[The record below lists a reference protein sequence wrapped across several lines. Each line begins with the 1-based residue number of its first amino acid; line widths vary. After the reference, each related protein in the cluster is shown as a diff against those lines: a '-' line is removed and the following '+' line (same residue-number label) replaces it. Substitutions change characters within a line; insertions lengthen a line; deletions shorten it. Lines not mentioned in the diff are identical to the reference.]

1 MPLPCLI
8 CPCSGSCFLF
18 CPARDFLPSGSKKAR
33 GAGGLSPGDSPW
45 PKRAASSRQ
54 IRSGSRRTSGT
65 ALGLFLGR
73 SASFLEGATR
83 AAAPCGASAVG
94 WPPAGP
100 LDRPPRAPFFFDA
113 ADRFPRFG
121 MVEFFG
127 VFSFSARKGAGGRCA
142 AAEGVRTAL
151 GACARAKAPSTH
163 PWHPPGGGAAP
174 AALRCQA
181 HSASRRGQ
189 GLLKMHL
196 VCEY

>member
-1 MPLPCLI
+1 MINASFCL
-8 CPCSGSCFLF
+8 SSE
-18 CPARDFLPSGSKKAR
+18 SSKQRNQRGQQQKATSFS
-33 GAGGLSPGDSPW
+33 LLL
-45 PKRAASSRQ
+45 SRQ

-127 VFSFSARKGAGGRCA
+127 VFARKGAGGRCA